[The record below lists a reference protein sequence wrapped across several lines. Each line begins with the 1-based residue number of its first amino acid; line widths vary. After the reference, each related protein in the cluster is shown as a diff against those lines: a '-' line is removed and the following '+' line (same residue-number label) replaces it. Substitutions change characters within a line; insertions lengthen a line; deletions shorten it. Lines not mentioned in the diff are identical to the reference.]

1 MARNALMAGIGALS
15 LAVLIGTALDAY
27 RIVSVLAAV
36 LIVAAVAVGA
46 AERPDTAFAL
56 WPYRGLLAGLLLTFL
71 LGLTGIWLFYTPG
84 QSEYTY
90 VLGVPAA
97 TLSYLVFI
105 WILPLFGALY
115 YSYLFPAVG
124 GEDVVEDIMAE
135 ARTRRAEDDREYPLA
150 ADRTRGEGG
159 SER

>member
-71 LGLTGIWLFYTPG
+71 LGLAGIWLFYTPG
-84 QSEYTY
+84 QSEYTF
-90 VLGVPAA
+90 VFGVPAS
-97 TLSYLVFI
+97 TLSYLIFI

-124 GEDVVEDIMAE
+124 GEAVVEEIMTE
-135 ARTRRAEDDREYPLA
+135 ARTRQAEDDREYPLTA
-150 ADRTRGEGG
+150 ERTRSDRE

>member
-1 MARNALMAGIGALS
+1 MARNAFMTGIAVLS
-15 LAVLIGTALDAY
+15 LAVLIGTALETY
-27 RIVSVLAAV
+27 RVVSVLAAV

-56 WPYRGLLAGLLLTFL
+56 SPYRGLLAGLLLTFFV
-71 LGLTGIWLFYTPG
+71 GLAGIWLFYTPG
-84 QSEYTY
+84 QTDYTY
-90 VLGVPAA
+90 VLGLPAS

-124 GEDVVEDIMAE
+124 GEDIVEEIMTE
-135 ARTRRAEDDREYPLA
+135 ARTRQAEDDQEYPLA
-150 ADRTRGEGG
+150 AERTQGDGG